1 MVSVVQPEGWPSV
14 TDVVHA
20 GASLSRLTLV
30 LEASTRAGSAA
41 LLDRGVVIAEV
52 EVLMRGELEERLM
65 PAILGLLGDAGCGL
79 PDLGNVV
86 CGAGPGSFTSLR
98 IAAAIAKGI
107 VMGNASVG
115 GGTLLFGV
123 SSLALIV
130 AGTRSPLREGRY
142 LALLDAMRGERYAA
156 LFDVAADGRVRGE
169 SGLSSARIGFAE
181 VGAVSERLGAV
192 AIGPAEALEA
202 APHARGVGRL
212 LADIEAVG
220 PVSLD
225 GWEPAY
231 GRLAEAQVKWE
242 AAHGQAMPTGQS

>member
-1 MVSVVQPEGWPSV
+1 MSVVQPERLRSA
-14 TDVVHA
+14 TDVEHA
-20 GASLSRLTLV
+20 SASFSRLTLA
-30 LEASTRAGSAA
+30 LDASTQAGSAA
-41 LLDRGVVIAEV
+41 LLDGGVVIREV
-52 EVLMRGELEERLM
+52 EALMRGELEERLM
-65 PAILGLLGDAGCGL
+65 PAILGMLGDAGCGL
-79 PDLGNVV
+79 RDIGNVV

-107 VMGNASVG
+107 ALGNARNG

-130 AGTRSPLREGRY
+130 AGTRSPLPEGRY

-156 LFDVAADGRVRGE
+156 LFGVAGDGRVRE
-169 SGLSSARIGFAE
+169 LSGLPSARIGFAE

-192 AIGPAEALEA
+192 AMGPAQALEA

-212 LADIEAVG
+212 LADIKAVG

-225 GWEPAY
+225 RWEPAY

-242 AAHGQAMPTGQS
+242 ATHGQVLPRGHS

>member
-1 MVSVVQPEGWPSV
+1 MSVVKPEGWTSV
-14 TDVVHA
+14 TDIEPA
-20 GASLSRLTLV
+20 GASVSRLTLA
-30 LEASTRAGSAA
+30 LDASTRAGSAA
-41 LLDRGVVIAEV
+41 LLDGGVVIAEV
-52 EVLMRGELEERLM
+52 EALMRGEIEERLM
-65 PAILGLLGDAGCGL
+65 PAILAMLGDAGCGL
-79 PDLGNVV
+79 RDLGNVV

-98 IAAAIAKGI
+98 IAAAIAKGLA
-107 VMGNASVG
+107 MGNARVG

-130 AGTRSPLREGRY
+130 AGTPSPLREGRY

-156 LFDVAADGRVRGE
+156 LFGVAADGRVRGLR
-169 SGLSSARIGFAE
+169 GLPSARIGFAE
-181 VGAVSERLGAV
+181 VAAVSERLGAV

-212 LADIEAVG
+212 LADINVVG

-242 AAHGQAMPTGQS
+242 ATHGQVLPSGHS